1 MACLKVSDKYA
12 SRDCD
17 SFQWLVIV
25 FFSFLGF
32 RFVVKATYPGVEDE
46 FANNAD
52 KPQLTKTD
60 ASLMQRTL
68 NSNPDIGHRL
78 VTLILIILN
87 RILAWYMILIL
98 LIINAPTPI
107 KRMVHFLDAV
117 MCRLSIGFSLSS
129 SQKQATCSNESQ
141 IPEAAD
147 VEKQRLAADSATEK
161 PKEERLAA
169 NDTTYNRRSG
179 RKPLSPAVVTSLD
192 SGTTSLYAKWG
203 KMLTGALQKS
213 TTKQRKDAFEKYARD
228 EVYL

>member
-1 MACLKVSDKYA
+1 MACLKHCDNA

-17 SFQWLVIV
+17 SFQWLVTV

-32 RFVVKATYPGVEDE
+32 RFVLDTAYPGLEDE

-52 KPQLTKTD
+52 KPQLTQTD

-117 MCRLSIGFSLSS
+117 MCRLSIGFSVSS
-129 SQKQATCSNESQ
+129 SQKQQTQNESQ
-141 IPEAAD
+141 IREAAD
-147 VEKQRLAADSATEK
+147 VEKQRLDADSATDKPEK
-161 PKEERLAA
+161 ERPTAK
-169 NDTTYNRRSG
+169 DTTHNPRTGIRT
-179 RKPLSPAVVTSLD
+179 RSPAVD
-192 SGTTSLYAKWG
+192 ANSLYAKWG
-203 KMLTGALQKS
+203 QMLTALKKS
-213 TTKQRKDAFEKYARD
+213 TTKQRKEAFEKYVTD

>member
-1 MACLKVSDKYA
+1 MATLACLKFGDNSSRA
-12 SRDCD
+12 RDCD

-32 RFVVKATYPGVEDE
+32 RFFVKATYPGVEDE

-129 SQKQATCSNESQ
+129 SQKQATCSNESP
-141 IPEAAD
+141 ITEAAD

-161 PKEERLAA
+161 PEEERPTA
-169 NDTTYNRRSG
+169 NDTTDNKRTGKKTR
-179 RKPLSPAVVTSLD
+179 SPAVD
-192 SGTTSLYAKWG
+192 ANSGTSLYAKWG
-203 KMLTGALQKS
+203 KMVTGLRKS
-213 TTKQRKDAFEKYARD
+213 TTKKRKDAFEKYVID

>member
-1 MACLKVSDKYA
+1 VACLKHCDNA
-12 SRDCD
+12 SRVNCD
-17 SFQWLVIV
+17 SFQWLVSV

-32 RFVVKATYPGVEDE
+32 RFVVKHTYPGVEDE

-52 KPQLTKTD
+52 KPQLKQTD

-129 SQKQATCSNESQ
+129 SQKQQTQNESQ
-141 IPEAAD
+141 IREAAD
-147 VEKQRLAADSATEK
+147 VEKQRLDADSATDKPEEK
-161 PKEERLAA
+161 RPTATHNPR
-169 NDTTYNRRSG
+169 TGMRTR
-179 RKPLSPAVVTSLD
+179 SPAVD
-192 SGTTSLYAKWG
+192 ANSGKSLYAKWG
-203 KMLTGALQKS
+203 GMITALKKS
-213 TTKQRKDAFEKYARD
+213 TTKQQKDAFEKYVID

>member
-1 MACLKVSDKYA
+1 MACLKFSYNA

-17 SFQWLVIV
+17 SFQWLVLV

-87 RILAWYMILIL
+87 RILTVTLTLSLIP
-98 LIINAPTPI
+98 APT
-107 KRMVHFLDAV
+107 LT
-117 MCRLSIGFSLSS
+117 LSRTL
-129 SQKQATCSNESQ
+129 
-141 IPEAAD
+141 
-147 VEKQRLAADSATEK
+147 
-161 PKEERLAA
+161 
-169 NDTTYNRRSG
+169 
-179 RKPLSPAVVTSLD
+179 
-192 SGTTSLYAKWG
+192 
-203 KMLTGALQKS
+203 
-213 TTKQRKDAFEKYARD
+213 
-228 EVYL
+228 